1 MLILYFQNI
10 THSNVGIIFELMVY
24 TFFSLS
30 ARIKRFIVKQT
41 IVLTENDK
49 LKGKQDNRLCLDIPK
64 DIQIETK
71 ITYIIYLLYALFFI
85 CLILIWKI

>member
-10 THSNVGIIFELMVY
+10 THSNVGIINELMFY

>member
-1 MLILYFQNI
+1 
-10 THSNVGIIFELMVY
+10 MVY